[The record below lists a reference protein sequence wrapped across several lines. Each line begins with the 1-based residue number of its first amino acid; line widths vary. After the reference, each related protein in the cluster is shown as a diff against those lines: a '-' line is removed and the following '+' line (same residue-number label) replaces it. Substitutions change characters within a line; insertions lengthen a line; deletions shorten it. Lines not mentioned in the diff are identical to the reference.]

1 MKLESI
7 ILILAIIIF
16 IIFYILAIVYKNKP
30 ISDYIITGGIG
41 AILAGTFFGIMKDS
55 ILNQKNNTSL
65 NLYII
70 IFFFV
75 WYISTKMLS
84 YAIKNNSVE
93 HPSSIQVTSNENEN
107 ENIDQNE
114 DENENKKVKVTE
126 KENFKEKQNWRE
138 GLSKSLISFII
149 VFIIVILGI
158 SFYKGGDDNSHFF
171 MYNVLITVII
181 SLAVLFAFFSGN
193 RINYQHKIEILSYT
207 FSYGIVFG
215 IIAPIFLFQSF
226 SFRNSVT
233 MTIIFFIWLS
243 ITFSMSNFLNTK
255 KEYIKRV

>member
-7 ILILAIIIF
+7 IF
-16 IIFYILAIVYKNKP
+16 ILAIVIFITFYIIAIIYKHKP

-55 ILNQKNNTSL
+55 ILDQKNNSFL

-70 IFFFV
+70 LFFFI
-75 WYISTKMLS
+75 WYISTKS
-84 YAIKNNSVE
+84 IARIIKNKEVDRPNA
-93 HPSSIQVTSNENEN
+93 IQMPTTENTEV
-107 ENIDQNE
+107 IVS
-114 DENENKKVKVTE
+114 KKEST
-126 KENFKEKQNWRE
+126 KEKDNWKE
-138 GLSKSLISFII
+138 GISKSLISFII
-149 VFIIVILGI
+149 IFIIVILGI
-158 SFYKGGDDNSHFF
+158 SFYRGGDENSNFF

-193 RINYQHKIEILSYT
+193 RLNYEYKIEILSYT

-215 IIAPIFLFQSF
+215 IIAPLFLFQSF
-226 SFRNSVT
+226 SFRNSIT
-233 MTIIFFIWLS
+233 MTLIFFIWLS
-243 ITFSMSNFLNTK
+243 ITFSISNFLNLK